1 MWVLGIGVRTLERYM
16 TQNKVAFTRQRGK
29 TGETVVFERSEL
41 EYFKQE
47 LYAPTHQG
55 AVQVRQGSPSNS
67 SEMVT
72 TSQMMAEI
80 GESLLILS
88 EGTQAV
94 LLAIKE
100 LSNPA
105 VPLHVKPLL
114 NLAEAQKISGLSRQY
129 LVTAIKEER
138 LKGEKIGKA
147 WRVKR
152 RDLERFVNKLF

>member
-1 MWVLGIGVRTLERYM
+1 M
-16 TQNKVAFTRQRGK
+16 
-29 TGETVVFERSEL
+29 VFERSEL
-41 EYFKQE
+41 EHFKRE
-47 LYAPTHQG
+47 LYAPTHEG
-55 AVQVRQGSPSNS
+55 AVEVRQGSPSNS

-100 LSNPA
+100 IGNPA

-114 NLAEAQKISGLSRQY
+114 TLAEAQRFSGLSRQF
-129 LVTAIKEER
+129 LVTAISLCWGYCKHK
-138 LKGEKIGKA
+138 LQGKIGSVFFA
-147 WRVKR
+147 F
-152 RDLERFVNKLF
+152 LPQT